1 MAKNK
6 ISISFSKSKQDIYEY
21 LKTKDNISNYICN
34 LVDKEMHSSN
44 TGDDLESRIENILHK
59 ILSKKQII
67 LPSTNFIT
75 STCEDEEVIS
85 LINELF

>member
-6 ISISFSKSKQDIYEY
+6 ISISFSKSKQNIYEY

-34 LVDKEMHSSN
+34 LVEKDMHSSN
-44 TGDDLESRIENILHK
+44 ADNDLESRIE
-59 ILSKKQII
+59 II
-67 LPSTNFIT
+67 LQRLLIRDGLTLSIPQPT
-75 STCEDEEVIS
+75 SSNAEDQDVVS

>member
-6 ISISFSKSKQDIYEY
+6 ISISFSKSKQNIYEY

-34 LVDKEMHSSN
+34 LVEKEMHSSN
-44 TGDDLESRIENILHK
+44 SYDDLESRIE
-59 ILSKKQII
+59 II
-67 LPSTNFIT
+67 LYRLLAKDRLTLSQPRPVT
-75 STCEDEEVIS
+75 SNTEDEDVIS